1 MKSQLKKI
9 AQKLAD
15 KITSRKYEQLTDH
28 SVPKVEM
35 ENVSVYRQLMYSKL
49 KWMFFIPL
57 LCYVL

>member
-28 SVPKVEM
+28 PVPKVEM
-35 ENVSVYRQLMYSKL
+35 ENVSAYRQLMYSKL
-49 KWMFFIPL
+49 K
-57 LCYVL
+57 

>member
-35 ENVSVYRQLMYSKL
+35 ENVSAYRQLMYSKL
-49 KWMFFIPL
+49 K
-57 LCYVL
+57 